1 MRIGG
6 EATVRSYWNDPADL
20 ADASFD
26 HVAERLPELVPEAHV
41 RFLGEGEDFIE
52 IGDYAFVHA
61 GIRPGVPLQ
70 KQSPA
75 DLRWLRQDFLH
86 DIGDHG
92 LMIVHGPTIRARKST
107 RSELQSQMRLS
118 NAVFW
123 LKKKQHH

>member
-75 DLRWLRQDFLH
+75 DLRWIRQDFQ
-86 DIGDHG
+86 IG
-92 LMIVHGPTIRARKST
+92 RASCRE
-107 RSELQSQMRLS
+107 RVCQY
-118 NAVFW
+118 V
-123 LKKKQHH
+123 

>member
-75 DLRWLRQDFLH
+75 DRSWIRQVFLEAICH
-86 DIGDHG
+86 HG
-92 LMIVHGPTIRARKST
+92 MMIVHGHQSREEGGRK
-107 RSELQSQMRLS
+107 R
-118 NAVFW
+118 VV
-123 LKKKQHH
+123 